1 MSLRKTFTLAL
12 GVLVSFPL
20 LCAAAT
26 ETEDPLTADRA
37 ARVAILTGTSGTADD
52 AAFRE
57 AQSAFVK
64 KRTAHRVSC
73 RLDLRRA
80 NRDKTFPTLLQCFR
94 GELTLERDFR
104 KQERTYV
111 SEAAGVTDQVRTSAL
126 TSLDAFL
133 DAVGAIVTGI
143 DSGVYQEK
151 DTLADAR
158 LKLQQKYRA
167 PLQTALSKVRAD
179 RAISWIA
186 LLSSESEGL
195 VAASCLSAPEEALRT
210 FLKSGTGTLAEP
222 LAALSAC
229 AETFSS
235 PSTQS
240 SSSTSLN

>member
-1 MSLRKTFTLAL
+1 VSL
-12 GVLVSFPL
+12 PL
-20 LCAAAT
+20 LCSAAT
-26 ETEDPLTADRA
+26 EEDPLTADRA
-37 ARVAILTGTSGTADD
+37 TRVAILTGTRSTADD

-57 AQSAFVK
+57 AQAAFVK

-167 PLQTALSKVRAD
+167 QLQTALSKVRAD
-179 RAISWIA
+179 RAVSWIS
-186 LLSSESEGL
+186 LLRSESS
-195 VAASCLSAPEEALRT
+195 ASCLATVEEALRS
-210 FLKSGTGTLAEP
+210 FLKNGTGNLTATLTT
-222 LAALSAC
+222 LSAC
-229 AETFSS
+229 AVPLAS
-235 PSTQS
+235 PLSQS
-240 SSSTSLN
+240 SSSSS